1 MKPKSSVKKVDKVDK
16 ALKEKR
22 HKSLASIKERSG
34 KQKFKLEGR
43 DLASLNASPERK
55 GIM

>member
-22 HKSLASIKERSG
+22 HKSLASIIKE
-34 KQKFKLEGR
+34 KI
-43 DLASLNASPERK
+43 SLQILQSQE
-55 GIM
+55 